1 MVKCKIFETEHI
13 DALWSLIE
21 PVISFCHPSSA
32 LSYAY
37 AMQDGVFEGLRDNM
51 VQMTTALSKKMHLDH
66 VRYVID
72 RISKGI
78 GSPGYVAKNFM
89 ILHAILQREDTSVTV
104 LDHDFRFSIRG
115 LTARWTVWSLC

>member
-1 MVKCKIFETEHI
+1 
-13 DALWSLIE
+13 
-21 PVISFCHPSSA
+21 
-32 LSYAY
+32 
-37 AMQDGVFEGLRDNM
+37 MQDGVFEGLRDNM

-89 ILHAILQREDTSVTV
+89 ILHAILQREDTSVTAFV
-104 LDHDFRFSIRG
+104 HNCRFSICG
-115 LTARWTVWSLC
+115 LTVRWTVWSLY